1 MPLGEN
7 TKTIKVT
14 MESKYKEGDIICEK
28 GNINYEGNIYLW
40 EARQSHYGMSY
51 DVNINDNGK
60 ISSKHMDLIIA
71 SIRTSIEENI
81 VETTY
86 KINM

>member
-1 MPLGEN
+1 MTGEN

-14 MESKYKEGDIICEK
+14 LESKFKDADIMCAK

-51 DVNINDNGK
+51 DVNIHDNGK
-60 ISSKHMDLIIA
+60 IPSKHLDLIIA
-71 SIRTSIEENI
+71 AIRTSIEENI

-86 KINM
+86 KINI